1 MSLWRAGQVGRIQGL
16 LEAQAHANPNLENL
30 SLHAGEDAGAKCN
43 IDAPG
48 HHHAAQM
55 TAHQRIV
62 SAPLFFPRR
71 EVHMVSVWLSLNR
84 VTSRNAETLPD
95 IQVLES
101 DKQVWR
107 HPRMI
112 QHSPVHQRFTDVVHR
127 RALRGAIHEGV
138 LLPLIG
144 FEAALTAMH
153 ASTVAI
159 KTSRIVVEPTSI
171 TLRSG
176 WFVNI

>member
-1 MSLWRAGQVGRIQGL
+1 
-16 LEAQAHANPNLENL
+16 
-30 SLHAGEDAGAKCN
+30 
-43 IDAPG
+43 
-48 HHHAAQM
+48 
-55 TAHQRIV
+55 
-62 SAPLFFPRR
+62 
-71 EVHMVSVWLSLNR
+71 MVSVWLSLNR